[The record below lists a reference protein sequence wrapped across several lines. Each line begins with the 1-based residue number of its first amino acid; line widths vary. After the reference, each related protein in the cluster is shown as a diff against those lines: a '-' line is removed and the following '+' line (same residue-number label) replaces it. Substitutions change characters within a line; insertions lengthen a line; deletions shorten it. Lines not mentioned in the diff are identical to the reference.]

1 MSYLDFMHAAQ
12 APEDAKEAARKLAEA
27 KQAEIEPESDE
38 HEGEDQPIR
47 RGPGRPKKQP

>member
-1 MSYLDFMHAAQ
+1 MSYLDFLNAAQ

-27 KQAEIEPESDE
+27 KRAEAEQAEDE
-38 HEGEDQPIR
+38 EGDEQPIK